1 MAEVSAFIGLGSNL
15 ENPCQQVHTAL
26 NELTTL
32 TSTRVSAVSSLY
44 RSAPMTGSGVPVDQP
59 AYINAVA
66 RLETQL
72 SATALLDALQAIEAQ
87 HGRVRGGERWG
98 PRTLD
103 LDILLYGDAQID
115 TPRLRV
121 PHPGL
126 AERNFVLQPLAEIA
140 PTLEIPGLGALRELV
155 MQCAVAG
162 LERLTEPN
170 TVQTTIN
177 AT

>member
-1 MAEVSAFIGLGSNL
+1 MVEVSAFIGLGSNL
-15 ENPCQQVHTAL
+15 NDPRQQVSMAL
-26 NELTTL
+26 NELATL

-44 RSAPMTGSGVPVDQP
+44 RSAAMLGSGVPDQP
-59 AYINAVA
+59 AFINAVA

-72 SATALLDALQAIEAQ
+72 SAAALLYALQDIEAQ
-87 HGRVRGGERWG
+87 HGRVRNGERWG

-103 LDILLYGDAQID
+103 LDILLYGATQID
-115 TPRLRV
+115 TPNLRV

-140 PTLEIPGLGALRELV
+140 PTLEIPGLGALRGLV
-155 MQCAVAG
+155 MQCTCAG
-162 LERLTEPN
+162 LERLTDANLIKP
-170 TVQTTIN
+170 TLD

>member
-15 ENPCQQVHTAL
+15 ENPCQQVRTAL
-26 NELTTL
+26 NELATL
-32 TSTRVSAVSSLY
+32 MLTRVSAVSSLY
-44 RSAPMTGSGVPVDQP
+44 RSAPMLGMSVPTDQP

-72 SATALLDALQAIEAQ
+72 SVTALLDALQAIEAQ
-87 HGRVRGGERWG
+87 HGRVRSGERWG

-140 PTLEIPGLGALRELV
+140 PTLDIPGLGALRELV
-155 MQCAVAG
+155 MQCPVAG

-170 TVQTTIN
+170 THKRQ
-177 AT
+177 

>member
-1 MAEVSAFIGLGSNL
+1 
-15 ENPCQQVHTAL
+15 
-26 NELTTL
+26 
-32 TSTRVSAVSSLY
+32 
-44 RSAPMTGSGVPVDQP
+44 VPADQP

-72 SATALLDALQAIEAQ
+72 SVTALLDALQAIEAQ
-87 HGRVRGGERWG
+87 HGRVRSGERWG

-140 PTLEIPGLGALRELV
+140 PMLEIPGLGALRDLV
-155 MQCAVAG
+155 MRCVVAG

-170 TVQTTIN
+170 TIQTTIN